1 MRSYA
6 CIASLADVLRLVTSS
21 SPRTSAELSAHF
33 RSLAVGLCFGRTNHE
48 SVSNR
53 HVSLTALS
61 FVCHEYAR
69 FYDKN
74 FSKH

>member
-1 MRSYA
+1 MRPL
-6 CIASLADVLRLVTSS
+6 ASHADVLRLVRSS
-21 SPRTSAELSAHF
+21 SPRTSAELSDHF
-33 RSLAVGLCFGRTNHE
+33 RSLAVRLCFGRTNHE

-53 HVSLTALS
+53 HVRLTALS

-74 FSKH
+74 LLSRGKI